1 MPSIYLSNKTKLSA
15 IALVILTIQQKEEYR
30 DDDGG
35 YVELDY
41 DADVLVVM
49 IVIGDY
55 DGDIFDDVSGDSL

>member
-1 MPSIYLSNKTKLSA
+1 MPCIYISIKQNKTQRHC
-15 IALVILTIQQKEEYR
+15 ITTQQKEEYR

-35 YVELDY
+35 YVELDC